1 MLDWWS
7 KLTGK
12 ASDTGLYKV
21 KPGDTLSQIAKRHNL
36 GTSELLKA
44 NRNIADPNKIRAGQ
58 VINVPNLSDMPTNS
72 TPETTPSDFEGDKV
86 DLNNSILPINIR
98 QILNPTED
106 RTNVDFSQEELDAFK
121 RVYEY
126 SQTPEA
132 RKAKMDAGKNPDTI
146 QYMDY
151 NAFEGMQST
160 DAAQGANNTFK
171 FSKLTDPVFNLKTTL
186 GKVSAP
192 TVLDDGTLE
201 FTDIYDFP
209 AKTNKKGVRKLG
221 QYLGSVPDAG
231 FNPYRQ
237 VRNFMGY
244 YGPQEGDGTGGE
256 IKIRIPKES

>member
-21 KPGDTLSQIAKRHNL
+21 KPGDTLSQIAQKNGL
-36 GTSELLKA
+36 GVSELLKV

-58 VINVPNLSDMPTNS
+58 VINVPNLSDMPTSS

-98 QILNPTED
+98 QILRPNKD
-106 RTNVDFSQEELDAFK
+106 RTNADFSQEELDAFK

-126 SQTPEA
+126 SQSPQA
-132 RKAKMDAGKNPDTI
+132 RQAKMDKGYDPDTI

-151 NAFEGMQST
+151 NAFKGVEAGDSSQKGSS
-160 DAAQGANNTFK
+160 FE
-171 FSKLTDPVFNLKTTL
+171 FSKLTEPVYNLKTTL
-186 GKVSAP
+186 GKVPAP

-201 FTDIYDFP
+201 FNDVYDFP
-209 AKTNKKGVRKLG
+209 AKTNKKGIRKLG
-221 QYLGSVPDAG
+221 EYLGSIADVGRD
-231 FNPYRQ
+231 PYGQ

-244 YGPQEGDGTGGE
+244 YGPTEGSGEGGK
-256 IKIRIPKES
+256 IKIRIPKDS

>member
-21 KPGDTLSQIAKRHNL
+21 KPGDTLSEIAKRHSL

-58 VINVPNLSDMPTNS
+58 VINVPNLSDMPTSS

-86 DLNNSILPINIR
+86 DLSNSILPINIR

-106 RTNVDFSQEELDAFK
+106 RTNADFSQEELDAFK

-132 RKAKMDAGKNPDTI
+132 RQAKMDKGYDPNTI

-151 NAFEGMQST
+151 NAFEGVEAGDSSQRGSS
-160 DAAQGANNTFK
+160 FK
-171 FSKLTDPVFNLKTTL
+171 LSKLSEPVYSLKTTL

-201 FTDIYDFP
+201 FSDVYDFP
-209 AKTNKKGVRKLG
+209 AKTQSTGLKKLG
-221 QYLGSVPDAG
+221 EFTKSIADVGAD
-231 FNPYRQ
+231 PYGQ

-244 YGPQEGDGTGGE
+244 YGPTEGSGKGGK